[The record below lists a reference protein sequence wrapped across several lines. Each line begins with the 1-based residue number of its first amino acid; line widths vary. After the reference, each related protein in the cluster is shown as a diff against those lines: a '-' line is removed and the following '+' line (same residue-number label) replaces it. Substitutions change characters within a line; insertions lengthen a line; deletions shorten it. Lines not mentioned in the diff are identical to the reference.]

1 MMPASGVDVRERAE
15 AVPLR
20 FKHPIAIVERLAAD
34 LRAARREPH
43 RYQLTVPCYPS
54 ATMLNWR
61 RRARILPILGVLCL
75 LIVANGQQTHASQ
88 QSQARPV
95 NNILIGAEYLQGIRS
110 LMTVVNLSN
119 DAEKFLS
126 RYDALTA
133 IQNRL
138 RGAGIATPAESNY
151 RLILDVMTSVQKGG
165 VHYNVSLWLSRPGT
179 LVPPSKQ
186 LSFTRLIV
194 LERGTMGSVGTND
207 ARDTV
212 TDAVYTLVDR
222 FLALHQIVNAKYTGP
237 LINDPQKLTPGIQ
250 VLGGIPALTTEVKI
264 DSDLAGLANENQLA
278 SLVNNK
284 LRKAGIF
291 VGPAPTTLRLQINGF
306 PTAEAGSY
314 VYLVELKLFRRM
326 HFISE
331 RNNKDLEIGQ
341 GWAWRN
347 YRFGSVPTAEGT
359 SQIQMEV
366 QGLANN
372 FLTDF
377 RKANPK

>member
-1 MMPASGVDVRERAE
+1 M
-15 AVPLR
+15 
-20 FKHPIAIVERLAAD
+20 
-34 LRAARREPH
+34 
-43 RYQLTVPCYPS
+43 PCYAS

-61 RRARILPILGVLCL
+61 RRARLLPIWGGLCW
-75 LIVANGQQTHASQ
+75 LIVANGQQTQASQ

-110 LMTVVNLSN
+110 LMTVVNFSN

-126 RYDALTA
+126 RSDTLTA
-133 IQNRL
+133 IQHRL
-138 RGAGIATPAESNY
+138 RGAGIATPVESNY

-179 LVPPSKQ
+179 LVPPSTQ

-207 ARDTV
+207 ARNTV

-237 LINDPQKLTPGIQ
+237 LINDPQKLTRVVQ

-264 DSDLAGLANENQLA
+264 DSDLAGIANENQLA

-284 LRKAGIF
+284 LREAGIL
-291 VGPAPTTLRLQINGF
+291 VGPGPTTLRLQVNGF
-306 PTAEAGSY
+306 PALEAGSY

-326 HFISE
+326 SFVNE
-331 RNNKDLEIGQ
+331 RNSTDIQIGQ

-347 YRFGSVPTAEGT
+347 YRFGSVPRAEGT
-359 SQIQMEV
+359 SHIQMEV
-366 QGLANN
+366 QSLANN